1 MYEVILHAFDDNGC
15 SDTAIMNVYAESDLS
30 VHIPNSFTVT
40 GDGVNES
47 FGPVFSNPEKLKK
60 FQIQIYNRWGEEVF
74 LSTDITHFWDGTRGR
89 KNKLVQEGVYTWKI
103 KYTSNK
109 DIDKTL
115 VGHLS
120 LLK

>member
-1 MYEVILHAFDDNGC
+1 MG
-15 SDTAIMNVYAESDLS
+15 
-30 VHIPNSFTVT
+30 
-40 GDGVNES
+40 
-47 FGPVFSNPEKLKK
+47 
-60 FQIQIYNRWGEEVF
+60 RRVF

-120 LLK
+120 LLKSLW